1 MRGCRMKTWTRNFND
16 KYDDKDRNMDEDKN
30 NIKEKNKDGNKNKE
44 EDDDDKTDVGHI
56 EMWVLA

>member
-1 MRGCRMKTWTRNFND
+1 MKTWTRNFND

-30 NIKEKNKDGNKNKE
+30 KVKERNKDGNKNKKE
-44 EDDDDKTDVGHI
+44 YDDDRGEVGHI